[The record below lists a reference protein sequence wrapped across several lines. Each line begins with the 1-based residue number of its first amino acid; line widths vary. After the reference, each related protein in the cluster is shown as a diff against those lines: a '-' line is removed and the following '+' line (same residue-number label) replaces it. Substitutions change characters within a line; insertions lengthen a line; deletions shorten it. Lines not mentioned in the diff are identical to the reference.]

1 MARYIALIYAS
12 PQYADPASAEW
23 QAEMAEHGAFAAAA
37 GAAGVL
43 VGGEALQAPV
53 TATTVSIPAG
63 KGGEVLT
70 ADGPY
75 AETKEVLSGFY
86 ILQCADLDE
95 ALHWAS
101 QIPDASHGGKVEV
114 RPVMEFDQ
122 G

>member
-1 MARYIALIYAS
+1 MARYIALIYS
-12 PQYADPASAEW
+12 PPVHADPSSAEW
-23 QAEMAEHGAFAAAA
+23 QSEMTEHGAFGAAA

-53 TATTVSIPAG
+53 TATTISIPAG

-86 ILQCADLDE
+86 VLQCANLDE
-95 ALHWAS
+95 ALQWAA
-101 QIPDASHGGKVEV
+101 QIPGAWHGGKVEV
-114 RPVMEFDQ
+114 RPVVEFDQ